1 MALQLREDYKPA
13 SGEQELIIDP
23 LNNSAT
29 AWQIAFQPRA
39 EGGTVTVLLRFL
51 GLDDYQGFE
60 GNAIDLS
67 APKQLFHAGILSGIK
82 LMPDGDFEYKCS
94 IVGVH

>member
-13 SGEQELIIDP
+13 IGEQELVIDP

-29 AWQIAFQPRA
+29 AWQIAFAPRA
-39 EGGTVTVLLRFL
+39 EGGSVTVLLRFL

-60 GNAIDLS
+60 GNVIDLA
-67 APKQLFHAGILSGIK
+67 APKQLFNAALLSGIK
-82 LMPDGDFEYKCS
+82 LVPDGDFEFNCV
-94 IVGVH
+94 IVGVS